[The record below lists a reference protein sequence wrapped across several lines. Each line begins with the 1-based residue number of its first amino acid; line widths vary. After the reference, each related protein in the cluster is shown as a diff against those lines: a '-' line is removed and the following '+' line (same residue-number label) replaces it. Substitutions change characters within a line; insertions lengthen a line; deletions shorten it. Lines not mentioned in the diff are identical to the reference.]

1 MSSYFQD
8 LKKSNDMKKK
18 EYYTEDLEKS
28 LNDKIKALKMQK
40 YYTGGSVVLM
50 FLILLAMYLVLN

>member
-1 MSSYFQD
+1 
-8 LKKSNDMKKK
+8 MKKK